1 MLRIVVFLKSP
12 IPGQVKTRMAV
23 DLDPEA
29 AAAIYRVLLEHTLKV
44 VAEASEVAERAVEVE
59 LRVSP
64 DTAVEELGWA
74 VRPGWRMVGQG
85 EGDLGER
92 MQRAMADAF
101 AQGARQCV
109 VVGSD
114 CPGLEADDFAAAAR
128 GLAEHAVVVGPAE
141 DGGYWLIG
149 LRAPQPH
156 LFENISWSTD
166 RVLSMTRERVQAA
179 GLSWLELRTRR
190 DIDTLED
197 WRAWLR
203 NAPK

>member
-1 MLRIVVFLKSP
+1 MWRIVVFLKP
-12 IPGQVKTRMAV
+12 PTPGLVKTRIAV

-44 VAEASEVAERAVEVE
+44 VAEAAAEAEGAVEVE

-64 DTAVEELGWA
+64 DTAVAELGWA
-74 VRPGWRMVGQG
+74 MRPGWRLVGQG
-85 EGDLGER
+85 DGDLGAR
-92 MQRAMADAF
+92 LQRATAEAL
-101 AQGARQCV
+101 AQGARQVV

-114 CPGLEADDFAAAAR
+114 CPGLEAEDFAVATRA
-128 GLAEHAVVVGPAE
+128 LTEHAVVVGPAE

-149 LRAPQPH
+149 VRAPQPQ
-156 LFENISWSTD
+156 LFENIPWSTA
-166 RVLSMTRERVQAA
+166 RVLPMTRERLQAA
-179 GLSWLELRTRR
+179 GLSWLELRKRR

-197 WRAWLR
+197 WRAWQR